1 MFTRA
6 RDARYAA
13 RVMRATRW
21 GSWTARTPRYLVERA
36 RAWRRVE
43 PAPRPLDSRAIRAAA
58 VGRRTRRDSAGGGG
72 ATRYAIAS
80 RISLRMTR
88 RTPDHELSISHTLFW
103 TMPAASAMRHTTS

>member
-1 MFTRA
+1 MSIACAHLIAIRRDVTGP

-13 RVMRATRW
+13 RVMRATR
-21 GSWTARTPRYLVERA
+21 SDASPYLVERA

-43 PAPRPLDSRAIRAAA
+43 PAPRLLDSRAIRAAA

-88 RTPDHELSISHTLFW
+88 RTPDQQL
-103 TMPAASAMRHTTS
+103 